1 MDRKAPG
8 PGFEESS
15 LTGQILIAMPSM
27 ADPRFSQS
35 VIYICAHTPDGAMG
49 IVLNQ
54 PLAKPRF
61 AELLG
66 QLGVKPLPPARE
78 IRLAKGGPVDDNR
91 GFVLHT
97 PDWMTEGSLEV
108 DGAYVLT
115 ANMDILKAIAEGG
128 GPRDGFLALGYTGW
142 AAGQL
147 DAEILRNSWLN
158 APADE
163 QIIFDAKHETKWQ
176 RALAKLRI
184 DPAMLSGDAG
194 RA

>member
-1 MDRKAPG
+1 M
-8 PGFEESS
+8 
-15 LTGQILIAMPSM
+15 T
-27 ADPRFSQS
+27 DPRFSQS
-35 VIYICAHTPDGAMG
+35 VIFICAHTPDGAMG

-61 AELLG
+61 AELLD
-66 QLGVKPLPPARE
+66 QLGVEPLPPARE

-108 DGAYVLT
+108 DGSYVLT
-115 ANMDILKAIAEGG
+115 ANMDILKAIAQGG
-128 GPRDGFLALGYTGW
+128 GPREGFLALGYTGW
-142 AAGQL
+142 GPGQL
-147 DAEILRNSWLN
+147 DDEILRNSWLN
-158 APADE
+158 APADA
-163 QIIFDAKHETKWQ
+163 QIIFDAGHGTKWL
-176 RALAKLRI
+176 RAMAKLRI